1 MAQGLVFCALIFE
14 PNTSKSSKKIIL
26 SGINLC
32 EIKNEEDKQVSVF
45 TTNLVRMKIIGLI
58 PARYA
63 SVRFAGKPLCQ
74 IAGKTMIERV
84 YANATAAK
92 SLAGVWVATDDERIY
107 QHVEQFGGR
116 VVMTSE
122 QHRSGTDRCA
132 EAALSVA
139 PDAGVV
145 VNIQGDEPFL
155 HPEQIDE
162 LTGLFTS
169 KDIEIGTLVRKISDN
184 ADLHNPNIPK
194 VVLDKR
200 NRALYF
206 SRHIIPFIRDCE
218 SPVSCNMHP
227 FYSHIGIYAYRLPV
241 LLQIVQ
247 LPPSGLEIAEKL
259 EQLRWLENGFS
270 IHVAQS
276 NYPNLAIDT
285 PEDLEKALL
294 YYHHTLQKQNG

>member
-1 MAQGLVFCALIFE
+1 MKLI
-14 PNTSKSSKKIIL
+14 
-26 SGINLC
+26 G
-32 EIKNEEDKQVSVF
+32 V
-45 TTNLVRMKIIGLI
+45 I

-63 SVRFAGKPLCQ
+63 SVRFPGKPLCQ
-74 IAGKTMIERV
+74 IDGKTMIERV
-84 YANATAAK
+84 YTNAVAAK
-92 SLAGVWVATDDERIY
+92 SLAEVWVATDDERIY
-107 QHVEQFGGR
+107 QHVVQFGGR

-122 QHRSGTDRCA
+122 SHRSGTDRCA
-132 EAALSVA
+132 EAALAVA

-162 LTGLFTS
+162 LTGLFTNES
-169 KDIEIGTLVRKISDN
+169 IDIGTLVRQISDN

-194 VVLDKR
+194 VVLDKG

-206 SRHIIPFIRDCE
+206 SRHTIPFVRDCE
-218 SPVSCNMHP
+218 PPVSCKMHP

-247 LPPSGLEIAEKL
+247 LPPSELEIAEKL

-270 IHVAQS
+270 IYVALS

-285 PEDLEKALL
+285 PEDLDKALR
-294 YYHHTLQKQNG
+294 YYHTTRK